1 MIPHVVGLLAA
12 NAVLLLAGAGF
23 LMLIDAWRR
32 LGRWSRFAVAL
43 LAGQALFLILAP
55 PLLYVGLSVS
65 PIVVLPLI
73 AAVLVAGLLVTRWRR
88 PWPTS
93 PSAGDR
99 SKSMTPIAAALV
111 AAPLIALA
119 AAAVVKPLYQIDTM
133 LNWVMKAKV
142 IWTGGLQ
149 MTGALDARLFA
160 RPDLHPQSHLEYPL
174 GLSALFAWGFHWM
187 GASDIR
193 VMHLQLVLILAAAV
207 GTAWVLLRPIVPD
220 LPLAVGLA
228 GLILMPAAVHHLLT
242 AYADVPLALVW
253 ATGALALIRWAA
265 EGDRYL
271 LALATLLLAA
281 SVAVKQDGGFYDAA
295 IYVGVAVPLLAR
307 RRPRRALE
315 LLGSAG
321 VVALTAVPW
330 QVYTA
335 THDLESRAIR
345 PGLGRMQAQT
355 DRLLPTLEGMV
366 NVVAHPRTTLIAVP
380 LALAL
385 AIVCLSRRRRTDV
398 VVPFLISIV
407 VVLVSILFI
416 YWNSAVTLEVVLIPA
431 LGRIMMGL
439 IVLSWLLVPALA
451 FAAVASPG
459 EYGRTLTSM
468 GDDRLRAAA
477 HKPLR
482 SSRRLHWTVIGQL
495 SPHFMTFD
503 SELAGDEHPGG
514 LWAPRHS

>member
-1 MIPHVVGLLAA
+1 MTSHIVR
-12 NAVLLLAGAGF
+12 LLAGNAALLVAGVGF

-43 LAGQALFLILAP
+43 LAGQALFLTLAP
-55 PLLYVGLSVS
+55 PLLYAGMSVS
-65 PIVVLPLI
+65 PVVVLPLV
-73 AAVLVAGLLVTRWRR
+73 AAVLAAGLVVTRRRR
-88 PWPTS
+88 PSVPS
-93 PSAGDR
+93 PSAGER
-99 SKSMTPIAAALV
+99 SEATVPIAAALIG
-111 AAPLIALA
+111 APLIALA
-119 AAAVVKPLYQIDTM
+119 AAAVVKPLYEVDTM
-133 LNWVMKAKV
+133 LNWVMKAKA
-142 IWTGGLQ
+142 IWAGGLQ
-149 MTGALDARLFA
+149 VTGALDARLFA

-174 GLSALFAWGFHWM
+174 GLSALFAWTFHWM
-187 GASDIR
+187 GAADIR
-193 VMHLQLVLILAAAV
+193 VMHLQLVLLLAAAV
-207 GTAWVLLRPIVPD
+207 GTSWAILRPIVPD

-228 GLILMPAAVHHLLT
+228 GLIVMPAAVHHLLT

-253 ATGALALIRWAA
+253 AAGALALIRWAA

-295 IYVGVAVPLLAR
+295 IYVGVALPLLAR
-307 RRPRRALE
+307 RCHRRLLE
-315 LLGSAG
+315 LLVSVG

-335 THDLESRAIR
+335 THDLKSHAIR

-380 LALAL
+380 LAVAL
-385 AIVCLSRRRRTDV
+385 AIVCLGRRRRTDV
-398 VVPFLISIV
+398 VVPFLISIA

-439 IVLSWLLVPALA
+439 IILSWLLVPPLA
-451 FAAVASPG
+451 FAAIASPESVRADG
-459 EYGRTLTSM
+459 GVSGR
-468 GDDRLRAAA
+468 
-477 HKPLR
+477 R
-482 SSRRLHWTVIGQL
+482 STASRSI
-495 SPHFMTFD
+495 
-503 SELAGDEHPGG
+503 EHGRDG
-514 LWAPRHS
+514 LGFRRR